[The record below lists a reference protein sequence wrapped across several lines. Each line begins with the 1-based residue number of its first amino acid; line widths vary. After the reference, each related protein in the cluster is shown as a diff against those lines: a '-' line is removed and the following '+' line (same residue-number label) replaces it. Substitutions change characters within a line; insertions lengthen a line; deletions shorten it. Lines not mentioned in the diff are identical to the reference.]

1 MVFKKF
7 RLLGYYPTN
16 RAKLKKETE
25 YPQEAKELSLLLK
38 ESFKEVSMLDG
49 IDDSFAYDFLEYV
62 FIFKDE
68 DNHLFAYFSKD
79 DIARITDV
87 EYNKDTIK
95 TVDYKY
101 KNWFVP
107 GEPFITNAQGAD
119 THDFNKYPLKVQKI
133 VNIEGVY
140 YYKVIFS
147 GVVVNVKLYPFEVK
161 MLDHSEPRKEIVCA
175 YLGISDNGEIRLVQ
189 DRASLIDDLFEVD
202 TTHEFVYNRCQH
214 DYKSDRDYHMLKD
227 EYGLMHRFYGN
238 LPENKQIYGTKIEF
252 WIKSIHPETKNLNL
266 IYADGIDE
274 YIPRAWFSAE
284 QVFEEIGENDN
295 KPTYFDD
302 LKEKINERDSKNLLK
317 ELFEQYNEKSN
328 LWVFSYM
335 NYIDEVLVPLYI
347 KKHELEELSSMCSIM
362 IKIQRWMA
370 EGSTYL
376 DNFSE
381 ETRANT
387 LLKSQSQI
395 NKYERILKATNVVN
409 QGNQGKFIQD
419 IIETL
424 NKSGRL
430 VFSKEERIEVL
441 INILRIYPEYM
452 MQNLSETTKLFKLL
466 FESPDILNGYNTTSI
481 LFILELQITKETYLL
496 RTTAFNTNDIDLN
509 QTVSLYNI
517 LILMGI
523 RILSLKS
530 EEKTKELQ
538 IRSDKAR
545 FFRFLSY
552 LCPKDVR
559 SYAYK
564 CGINSLVGTLDDSRI
579 FYWEIL
585 ENFNISLLS
594 QRMIQAPI
602 LETNINNNYFF
613 FKDKGK
619 SGLIW
624 LCSTGFV
631 IIPHKHCISY
641 FKRNLSTLS
650 EVKPFHHLE
659 TLPLSLGTMLPF
671 PEISFTGKA
680 DKDYLLWTQITKN
693 PRQLIEGCNCIPL
706 TGERILVQVKSQNQN
721 DNLKD
726 LLFVTSIDNRYD
738 SIDGAIYVKNIS
750 KRYIPDC
757 RKIYKEGDVFFAT
770 VIPSKDNRL
779 SLSIKDDVDDNNTIS
794 DNLSEDLN
802 RIIQKE
808 CIDLDGITRMDKK
821 FIQELI
827 LLIDNQIRRESS
839 LYKREILT
847 GYAYNLSSLA
857 SDPKSFYY
865 NFMLRYHAAITQFN
879 NNSSCNTDIEF
890 ARGSMPD
897 KFPGVRTRLEI
908 INLLKQANSSE
919 KESFN
924 IIIELSHKDNAIVS
938 EFTSLLLSYM
948 YAQKAHAS
956 DSSIREIKKDIN
968 IFLEK
973 PDNLD
978 FSSVATD
985 LLVNSEDTNIEKEI
999 EEDVQIKKDENS
1011 STKRL
1016 KIPEDET
1023 KHTHSNI
1030 ALNTLDIDLNRLLF
1044 DTITYMNFY
1053 DDNVLSFSKSKIDE
1067 NISKRIAIAPY
1078 AKDGIILMVTRDG
1091 EIAKLPISSFKNKDI
1106 NVEYNC
1112 PINPYRIHSHFV
1124 VPTDCYIGLYF
1135 KCGNEGSLYLNLSS
1149 EIEASTF
1156 EEATLTKV
1164 VDNQSTNIQAFI
1176 LPNLNDINMDKLIG
1190 KVTNVKKIDK
1200 VTIKQLESFEVF
1212 IL

>member
-16 RAKLKKETE
+16 RARLKKETE
-25 YPQEAKELSLLLK
+25 YPQEAKELSSLLK
-38 ESFKEVSMLDG
+38 ESFKEMPTSDG
-49 IDDSFAYDFLEYV
+49 VDDSFSDDFLEYV

-68 DNHLFAYFSKD
+68 DNHLFAYFPKD
-79 DIARITDV
+79 DTARITDV
-87 EYNKDTIK
+87 EYYKDSIK
-95 TVDYKY
+95 IVDYKY
-101 KNWFVP
+101 KKWFVP
-107 GEPFITNAQGAD
+107 GEPFVINVQGAD
-119 THDFNKYPLKVQKI
+119 TPDFNKYPLKVQKI
-133 VNIEGVY
+133 VNIEGLFY
-140 YYKVIFS
+140 YEVIFS

-161 MLDHSEPRKEIVCA
+161 MLEHSEPRKEIVCA
-175 YLGISDNGEIRLVQ
+175 YLGISDNGKIRLVQ

-202 TTHEFVYNRCQH
+202 TTHEFLYNRCLH
-214 DYKSDRDYHMLKD
+214 DYKTDRDYHMIKD

-238 LPENKQIYGTKIEF
+238 LPEEKQIFGTKIEF

-266 IYADGIDE
+266 IYADGIDK
-274 YIPRAWFSAE
+274 YIPRTWFSAE
-284 QVFEEIGENDN
+284 QVFEEIGESDN

-302 LKEKINERDSKNLLK
+302 LKEKSNERGSNKLLK
-317 ELFEQYNEKSN
+317 ELFEQYNEKNN

-335 NYIDEVLVPLYI
+335 NYIDEVLMPWHI

-381 ETRANT
+381 ETRVNT

-395 NKYERILKATNVVN
+395 NKYERLLKAENIVN
-409 QGNQGKFIQD
+409 QGNQGKFIQE
-419 IIETL
+419 IIDTL

-466 FESPDILNGYNTTSI
+466 FESPDILNSYNTISI
-481 LFILELQITKETYLL
+481 LFILELQITQETYLL
-496 RTTAFNTNDIDLN
+496 RTTVFNTNDIDLN

-523 RILSLKS
+523 RILSLMS

-552 LCPKDVR
+552 LCPKNVQ
-559 SYAYK
+559 SYAYR
-564 CGINSLVGTLDDSRI
+564 CGINSLVGTLDDSSI
-579 FYWEIL
+579 FSWEML

-631 IIPHKHCISY
+631 IIPHKHSISY
-641 FKRNLSTLS
+641 FKRNLSTIS
-650 EVKPFHHLE
+650 EVKTFHHLE

-693 PRQLIEGCNCIPL
+693 PLQLMEGNHCMPPA
-706 TGERILVQVKSQNQN
+706 GERILVQVKSQNQN

-726 LLFVTSIDNRYD
+726 LLFVNSIDNRYD
-738 SIDGAIYVKNIS
+738 SIDGAIYVKDIS
-750 KRYIPDC
+750 KRYISDC
-757 RKIYKEGDVFFAT
+757 RKIYKEGDIFFAT
-770 VIPSKDNRL
+770 VIQSKGNRL
-779 SLSIKDDVDDNNTIS
+779 CLSIKDDVDDNNITS

-808 CIDLDGITRMDKK
+808 CIDLDGITRMDKN

-827 LLIDNQIRRESS
+827 LLIDNRIRRESS
-839 LYKREILT
+839 QSKREILT
-847 GYAYNLSSLA
+847 EYAYNLSSLA

-879 NNSSCNTDIEF
+879 NNSGNIDIEF
-890 ARGSMPD
+890 VRGSMPD

-908 INLLKQANSSE
+908 INLLKQANSSDA
-919 KESFN
+919 ESFN
-924 IIIELSHKDNAIVS
+924 IIIELSNKDNEIVS
-938 EFTSLLLSYM
+938 NFTSLLLSYM

-968 IFLEK
+968 TFLEK
-973 PDNLD
+973 PNNLD
-978 FSSVATD
+978 FSSVAND
-985 LLVNSEDTNIEKEI
+985 LFINGEDTDIDKGI
-999 EEDVQIKKDENS
+999 EEDVLIQKEGIA
-1011 STKRL
+1011 STKRPAISEN
-1016 KIPEDET
+1016 KIKEL
-1023 KHTHSNI
+1023 HSNTASNI
-1030 ALNTLDIDLNRLLF
+1030 FDVDLNRLSF
-1044 DTITYMNFY
+1044 DTITYMNLY
-1053 DDNVLSFSKSKIDE
+1053 DANVLSFSKSKIDE
-1067 NISKRIAIAPY
+1067 NISKQIEIAPY

-1091 EIAKLPISSFKNKDI
+1091 ELFKLPISSFENKDI

-1112 PINPYRIHSHFV
+1112 PINPYKIHYYFV

-1135 KCGNEGSLYLNLSS
+1135 KCGDGGNLYLNLSS
-1149 EIEASTF
+1149 EIEASTL
-1156 EEATLTKV
+1156 EEATLIKV
-1164 VDNQSTNIQAFI
+1164 VENQSTNIQAFI
-1176 LPNLNDINMDKLIG
+1176 LPNLDDINMDKLIG
-1190 KVTNVKKIDK
+1190 KITDVKNIDM
-1200 VTIKQLESFEVF
+1200 VTIKQLESFEIF
-1212 IL
+1212 IS